1 MARLLPLLRPLGAAI
16 FSAGIIAACAEGGA
30 LPPKKPIQ
38 DGGAAGTGNDAS
50 ANGGS
55 ENGGSGGTGVGAM
68 GGDTVGGSGADGGS
82 STGGSSGTAGAGTG
96 GVGNGGNAGSAGAG
110 AGGAGNGGTSGAV
123 NGGAAGSGNAGSAGS
138 GGSGNAGT
146 GAGGSGGTSCEIAK
160 YNFDNCNDGWT
171 NTGNADWACGNPTSG
186 PGSDHT
192 SGAGKAWS
200 TNPSGN
206 QGNCTDGAIESPVI
220 DLSGAGANLRLRYW
234 HWYDFRPCDSG
245 AIPLICNL
253 ACIDQSAYAGGVVEV
268 KNSSGSWVK
277 VSPSSGKKLE
287 CYYQDS
293 DGGMTCSPCA
303 IDNQTGYSGSSGGW
317 VQQEIDIS
325 GYAHSQFQVRFHSA
339 SYAADP
345 CHPNKPGW
353 TVDDVRIAPAS
364 CP

>member
-1 MARLLPLLRPLGAAI
+1 MARLLPLLRPLGAAV

-30 LPPKKPIQ
+30 LPVKKPADQ
-38 DGGAAGTGNDAS
+38 NGGAAGTGSDAS
-50 ANGGS
+50 ATGGTS
-55 ENGGSGGTGVGAM
+55 GGGTAGTGVGAM
-68 GGDTVGGSGADGGS
+68 GGDTIGGTGADGGS
-82 STGGSSGTAGAGTG
+82 STGGSAT
-96 GVGNGGNAGSAGAG
+96 
-110 AGGAGNGGTSGAV
+110 
-123 NGGAAGSGNAGSAGS
+123 AGS
-138 GGSGNAGT
+138 GGSGNAGSGGSAGA
-146 GAGGSGGTSCEIAK
+146 GAGGSGGTGTGGAVSGGAAGTGNAGSGGTGNAGSGGSACEIAK
-160 YNFDNCNDGWT
+160 YTFDTCNDGWT
-171 NTGNADWACGNPTSG
+171 NTGNADWACGNPTAG

-200 TNPSGN
+200 TSPSGN
-206 QGNCTDGAIESPVI
+206 QGNCTDGALESPVI
-220 DLSGAGANLRLRYW
+220 DLSSGGANLRLRYW
-234 HWYDFRPCDSG
+234 HWYDFRPCDSSVVP
-245 AIPLICNL
+245 IICGVVCL
-253 ACIDQSAYAGGVVEV
+253 DQSAYAGGVVEV

-293 DGGMTCSPCA
+293 DGGMTCSPCS

-325 GYAHSQFQVRFHSA
+325 SYAHSQFQVRFHSA